1 MKHLKKN
8 YQAAGRIKQILIKSN
23 EKNNKKIRLQ
33 DIQFD
38 EEKIRELFKKSKM
51 KKKRKYYYNDYY
63 NSDEGDV
70 ESDNSNEDGND
81 NKSKMRKLMP
91 ERKITLKWRK
101 TWSNRHQKKQKKQ
114 KGIINYSWL

>member
-8 YQAAGRIKQILIKSN
+8 YQATGRIKQILIKSN

-38 EEKIRELFKKSKM
+38 EKKIRELFKKSKM

-63 NSDEGDV
+63 NSDEGDI
-70 ESDNSNEDGND
+70 EIDNSNEDDND
-81 NKSKMRKLMP
+81 NESENEEINARKEKNIKMKKNVKQPPPKKTRK
-91 ERKITLKWRK
+91 
-101 TWSNRHQKKQKKQ
+101 NRRV
-114 KGIINYSWL
+114 L

>member
-91 ERKITLKWRK
+91 ERKITLK
-101 TWSNRHQKKQKKQ
+101 
-114 KGIINYSWL
+114 

>member
-1 MKHLKKN
+1 MKMKHLKKN

-91 ERKITLKWRK
+91 ERKITLK
-101 TWSNRHQKKQKKQ
+101 
-114 KGIINYSWL
+114 

>member
-1 MKHLKKN
+1 MHVRKNIKNFIMKMKHLKKN

-91 ERKITLKWRK
+91 ERKITLK
-101 TWSNRHQKKQKKQ
+101 
-114 KGIINYSWL
+114 